1 MCCNSALCTD
11 RLHDMTPLV
20 ILFHVCLWC
29 YLYNCSSGSHVWRAQ
44 GPSKQFSITGKRDT
58 HTSSKLSS
66 SSSTIRKY
74 GSSGMGGA
82 APPSKKPKLSTATGV
97 GGNKEFS
104 LADAGKYGTLS
115 EYAFFDKVRY
125 RVLSSFISCYCLT
138 YLLNF
143 FPLVSNIL
151 YLFPFHFVE
160 VWKNLLNR

>member
-1 MCCNSALCTD
+1 MYVYG
-11 RLHDMTPLV
+11 V
-20 ILFHVCLWC
+20 ICIIV
-29 YLYNCSSGSHVWRAQ
+29 AQ
-44 GPSKQFSITGKRDT
+44 GVMFGELKDPPVPVKSKQFSITGKRDT